1 VSVIIPAYNE
11 ARKIESVLKSLDST
25 IGSPDRVEILVV
37 DAGGSDGTM
46 AIAERVAG
54 AMPHLDIRTNIS
66 ARGGRGPTLIAGAE
80 AARGD
85 VLLFLHGDTTLPDC
99 FDAMVRTELSDEKVL
114 ATAFSFHVDR
124 DEMTKPIA
132 GLSMMEFTVN
142 IRSRFFELPFGDQ
155 AMAITKQRYDALG
168 GFPNEPIMEDFE
180 LVQRLRRCG
189 AAGSGYIKTLPAG
202 AACSA
207 RR

>member
-1 VSVIIPAYNE
+1 
-11 ARKIESVLKSLDST
+11 
-25 IGSPDRVEILVV
+25 
-37 DAGGSDGTM
+37 
-46 AIAERVAG
+46 
-54 AMPHLDIRTNIS
+54 
-66 ARGGRGPTLIAGAE
+66 
-80 AARGD
+80 
-85 VLLFLHGDTTLPDC
+85 
-99 FDAMVRTELSDEKVL
+99 
-114 ATAFSFHVDR
+114 
-124 DEMTKPIA
+124 MTKPIA

-189 AAGSGYIKTLPAG
+189 AAGSGYIKTLPAR

-207 RR
+207 RRWVGERSRVVATFQQVDSGYLQ